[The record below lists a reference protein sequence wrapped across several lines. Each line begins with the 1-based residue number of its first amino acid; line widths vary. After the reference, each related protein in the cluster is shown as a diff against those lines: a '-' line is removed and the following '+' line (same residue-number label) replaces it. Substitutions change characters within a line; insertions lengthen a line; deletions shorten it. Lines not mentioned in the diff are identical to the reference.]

1 MALLPATH
9 FICLVIRDSFGA
21 LRGTAQVDV
30 NWPDGVP
37 VKNMDDARIL
47 GEKFTEDGHKRGL
60 IPLNCHYVILSWS
73 EYGRG

>member
-1 MALLPATH
+1 MLIVPATH
-9 FICLVIRDSFGA
+9 FLCLVIRDSFGC

-37 VKNMDDARIL
+37 IENMDDITRM
-47 GEKFTEDGHKRGL
+47 GEIFTQEAHQAGL
-60 IPLNCHYVILSWS
+60 IPRDCRYLIMSWS